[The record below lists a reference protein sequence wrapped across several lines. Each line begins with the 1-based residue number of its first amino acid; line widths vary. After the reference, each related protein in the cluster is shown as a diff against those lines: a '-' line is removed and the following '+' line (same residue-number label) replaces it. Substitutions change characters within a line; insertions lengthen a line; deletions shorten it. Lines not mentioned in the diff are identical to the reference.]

1 MDFKLTPN
9 IAAVLLLVII
19 VFITGEPELFLY
31 GIAGYLLGYLFSQYE
46 EDCD

>member
-9 IAAVLLLVII
+9 IVAVLLLVVI
-19 VFITGEPELFLY
+19 VFITGEPKLFLY
-31 GIAGYLLGYLFSQYE
+31 GIAGYLLGYLCSQDE